1 MSLEDG
7 KKLELLQIIYNY
19 LSKNGYHKAAK
30 KLKLPSSQPLPFE
43 HVVSLQD
50 IYSFWA
56 KAPENVKK
64 RKSKEGDHSPSKK
77 AHVCDPR
84 SSSET
89 LEDEEQEKDT
99 AHTKKT
105 SKEGARVF
113 GKTTPTQDLGKKL
126 KQSSKASD
134 ADSSSED
141 DLSEKV
147 KVSASDAKPVSL
159 KSSPASTSKTTL
171 KKSTPPKVSTVAS
184 SKSGLF
190 AKTSNVPVKKPTEC
204 SKKAESSESDSSDS
218 ESEEEAQAVKGAG
231 STGTK
236 IKPIGMLKGS
246 SVTESF
252 ESPVRTTPGLSKVSS
267 SAKQINLITKKK
279 GETQRS
285 ESLESED
292 ERLAWNISS
301 IPKLDLQSRTPNKEV
316 NSNLVAKSLSFLPTP
331 KQATQTQTALKSTEK
346 KKKSSKTDASNS
358 SKSDDN
364 SPVKKCLSVSKGETL
379 VESSPKQVC
388 IKKTQLVSGKSA
400 KPSPVQASDEGS
412 SDSDS
417 SSSSQSS
424 QKFLGNSKASSYP
437 EINTKQSSAKK
448 ATFDTPTKQ
457 SPSLT
462 KTPLKT
468 AVVKNGDSS
477 DSDSNDESSSEI
489 ETPLQL
495 LNKPSNSKIKG
506 KNAASLASKT
516 CTPNL
521 SQTSEKTAGRGRKK
535 EQEEEKGSDSDSSNS
550 SDSITKLSLQT
561 LITPSKARF
570 ESKTAAYTKTTHD
583 ATLNNFKKAMP
594 NQAKNP
600 VKVPMAKEKPDRSDS
615 KTSESDESSID
626 ESAARNVFIPAL
638 NVSPSTPAS
647 EVKQSRSGSVS
658 KLTASESNSDSD
670 DPSKEDENSQM
681 LLQSEVKSATQVLKI
696 HSKTLKSVQ
705 PSPRSDSK
713 VTQAKTLNANQAR
726 AVTKITSKNKTVAK
740 SAGTKNVD
748 LFTTAECERNSGS
761 DDFQELYSES
771 PQVLQEKRELVARI
785 LKQHKMEIKALHS
798 KDKKT
803 KASVAHTAI
812 KNKLSAKPA
821 RPLEKNGNGSV
832 SDSIIT
838 DIKKVA
844 TPKRTYSDSD
854 SSEDNVFPSTPLPV
868 TQKSHIKERA
878 SFVKSQLSTDN
889 DSEHVETKK
898 NKKEASQFRPSK
910 ESSLEEVRERKRK
923 APASS
928 NEKKSSGKKDK
939 KGKDKTDKT
948 SKLVKKLKPSPAA
961 EKERVVLSRESD
973 LSDESDFES
982 TPTTITQKSSTKKS
996 EKKLLIKKRG
1006 DVDNAN
1012 GNRTKKCISVQELLS
1027 LGNHQ
1032 LSYSNSDSD
1041 DAEDTTAIKALL
1053 GKKAASV
1060 AKPIEESSFD
1070 EGEESAPSGV
1080 KKSSGKKEKKDKEE
1094 TEKKPKLAKTLQ
1106 LMNDDTSSI
1115 THSSKKSSPA
1125 PEKEESVLSKKKIK
1139 KKKKIKATPYPSA
1152 PRVVH
1157 DSPALVG
1164 ASPVLSLGKHKKK
1177 KKSSK
1182 SKLEDS
1188 I

>member
-7 KKLELLQIIYNY
+7 KKLELLQLIYSY

-30 KLKLPSSQPLPFE
+30 KLKLPSSQPLLFE

-56 KAPENVKK
+56 NAPENVKK
-64 RKSKEGDHSPSKK
+64 RKLKEGELSPSKK
-77 AHVCDPR
+77 AHVCDPK

-89 LEDEEQEKDT
+89 SGDEEEEKDT

-105 SKEGARVF
+105 SKEGARVV
-113 GKTTPTQDLGKKL
+113 GKTAPTQGLGKKL
-126 KQSSKASD
+126 KHSSKASD
-134 ADSSSED
+134 VDSSSED

-171 KKSTPPKVSTVAS
+171 NKSTPAKVSTVAS
-184 SKSGLF
+184 SKSGLLT
-190 AKTSNVPVKKPTEC
+190 KTSNVPVKKPTEC
-204 SKKAESSESDSSDS
+204 SKKAESSESDSTDS

-231 STGTK
+231 STATK
-236 IKPIGMLKGS
+236 TKPIGTLKGS

-267 SAKQINLITKKK
+267 SAKQINLVTKKK
-279 GETQRS
+279 GETSRS

-301 IPKLDLQSRTPNKEV
+301 IPKLHLQSRTPNKEV

-331 KQATQTQTALKSTEK
+331 KQATQSQTALKSTAK
-346 KKKSSKTDASNS
+346 KKKSSKTDDSNS

-364 SPVKKCLSVSKGETL
+364 APVKKCLSVSKGRQTL
-379 VESSPKQVC
+379 VESSPKQVS
-388 IKKTQLVSGKSA
+388 IKKTPLVSGKST
-400 KPSPVQASDEGS
+400 KPNPVQASDEGS

-417 SSSSQSS
+417 SNSSQSS
-424 QKFLGNSKASSYP
+424 RKHLGNSKASSHP

-448 ATFDTPTKQ
+448 ATFDTPAKQ
-457 SPSLT
+457 SPSVT
-462 KTPLKT
+462 KTPLKA

-477 DSDSNDESSSEI
+477 DSDSNDESNSEV

-506 KNAASLASKT
+506 KNAASLASKK
-516 CTPNL
+516 CTPNP

-550 SDSITKLSLQT
+550 SDSITKLSLQ
-561 LITPSKARF
+561 
-570 ESKTAAYTKTTHD
+570 
-583 ATLNNFKKAMP
+583 
-594 NQAKNP
+594 
-600 VKVPMAKEKPDRSDS
+600 
-615 KTSESDESSID
+615 
-626 ESAARNVFIPAL
+626 
-638 NVSPSTPAS
+638 
-647 EVKQSRSGSVS
+647 
-658 KLTASESNSDSD
+658 
-670 DPSKEDENSQM
+670 
-681 LLQSEVKSATQVLKI
+681 SEVKSAA

-713 VTQAKTLNANQAR
+713 VAQAETLNANQAR

-740 SAGTKNVD
+740 SAGAKKVD
-748 LFTTAECERNSGS
+748 LFTTAECERNSES
-761 DDFQELYSES
+761 DDFKELYSES

-785 LKQHKMEIKALHS
+785 LKQHKMEIRALLS

-803 KASVAHTAI
+803 KSGSKASVAHTAI
-812 KNKLSAKPA
+812 KNKPSTKPV
-821 RPLEKNGNGSV
+821 RPLEKNGSSV

-844 TPKRTYSDSD
+844 TSKRKYSDTD
-854 SSEDNVFPSTPLPV
+854 SSEDNVFPSPPLPV
-868 TQKSHIKERA
+868 TQKSHIKVTKKKLPSKKGNNLVKINDSGAKNDLSVQEGV
-878 SFVKSQLSTDN
+878 SFVKSKLSAGN
-889 DSEHVETKK
+889 DSQHVETKK
-898 NKKEASQFRPSK
+898 NKKEASQFSQSK

-939 KGKDKTDKT
+939 KGKDKTG
-948 SKLVKKLKPSPAA
+948 KLVKKLKLASEDNSSLMHLSKKPSPAA

-973 LSDESDFES
+973 LSDESAFES
-982 TPTTITQKSSTKKS
+982 TPTTITQKSSSKKS
-996 EKKLLIKKRG
+996 EKKLPIKKGG
-1006 DVDNAN
+1006 DVDKAN
-1012 GNRTKKCISVQELLS
+1012 GNRTKKYVSVQDLLS

-1053 GKKAASV
+1053 GKKASSV
-1060 AKPIEESSFD
+1060 AKPPEESSFD
-1070 EGEESAPSGV
+1070 EGEENALSGV

-1094 TEKKPKLAKTLQ
+1094 TEKKPKQAKKLQ
-1106 LMNDDTSSI
+1106 RMSDATSSI

-1125 PEKEESVLSKKKIK
+1125 PEKEDNVLPKKKLK

-1152 PRVVH
+1152 LKAAR

>member
-7 KKLELLQIIYNY
+7 KKLELLQLIYSY

-30 KLKLPSSQPLPFE
+30 KLKLPSSQPLLFE

-56 KAPENVKK
+56 NAPENVKK
-64 RKSKEGDHSPSKK
+64 RKLKEGELSPSKK
-77 AHVCDPR
+77 AHVCDPK

-89 LEDEEQEKDT
+89 SGDEEEEKDT

-105 SKEGARVF
+105 SKEGARVV
-113 GKTTPTQDLGKKL
+113 GKTAPTQGLGKKL
-126 KQSSKASD
+126 KHSSKASD
-134 ADSSSED
+134 VDSSSED

-171 KKSTPPKVSTVAS
+171 NKSTPAKVSTVAS
-184 SKSGLF
+184 SKSGLLT
-190 AKTSNVPVKKPTEC
+190 KTSNVPVKKPTEC
-204 SKKAESSESDSSDS
+204 SKKAESSESDSTDS

-231 STGTK
+231 STATK
-236 IKPIGMLKGS
+236 TKPIGTLKGS

-267 SAKQINLITKKK
+267 SAKQINLVTKKK
-279 GETQRS
+279 GETSRS

-301 IPKLDLQSRTPNKEV
+301 IPKLHLQSRTPNKEV

-331 KQATQTQTALKSTEK
+331 KQATQSQTALKSTAK
-346 KKKSSKTDASNS
+346 KKKSSKTDDSNS

-364 SPVKKCLSVSKGETL
+364 APVKKCLSVSKGRQTL
-379 VESSPKQVC
+379 VESSPKQVS
-388 IKKTQLVSGKSA
+388 IKKTPLVSGKST
-400 KPSPVQASDEGS
+400 KPNPVQASDEGS

-417 SSSSQSS
+417 SNSSQSS
-424 QKFLGNSKASSYP
+424 RKHLGNSKASSHP

-448 ATFDTPTKQ
+448 ATFDTPAKQ
-457 SPSLT
+457 SPSVT
-462 KTPLKT
+462 KTPLKA

-477 DSDSNDESSSEI
+477 DSDSNDESNSEV

-506 KNAASLASKT
+506 KNAASLASKK
-516 CTPNL
+516 CTPNP

-550 SDSITKLSLQT
+550 SDSITKLSLQ
-561 LITPSKARF
+561 
-570 ESKTAAYTKTTHD
+570 
-583 ATLNNFKKAMP
+583 
-594 NQAKNP
+594 
-600 VKVPMAKEKPDRSDS
+600 V
-615 KTSESDESSID
+615 
-626 ESAARNVFIPAL
+626 AL
-638 NVSPSTPAS
+638 NVSPSTPTS

-658 KLTASESNSDSD
+658 KLTASESNNDSD

-681 LLQSEVKSATQVLKI
+681 LFQSEVKSAA

-713 VTQAKTLNANQAR
+713 VAQAETLNANQAR

-740 SAGTKNVD
+740 SAGAKKVD
-748 LFTTAECERNSGS
+748 LFTTAECERNSES
-761 DDFQELYSES
+761 DDFKELYSES

-785 LKQHKMEIKALHS
+785 LKQHKMEIRALLS

-803 KASVAHTAI
+803 KSGSKASVAHTAI
-812 KNKLSAKPA
+812 KNKPSTKPV
-821 RPLEKNGNGSV
+821 RPLEKNGSSV

-844 TPKRTYSDSD
+844 TSKRKYSDTD
-854 SSEDNVFPSTPLPV
+854 SSEDNVFPSPPLPV
-868 TQKSHIKERA
+868 TQKSHIKEGV
-878 SFVKSQLSTDN
+878 SFVKSKLSAGN
-889 DSEHVETKK
+889 DSQHVETKK
-898 NKKEASQFRPSK
+898 NKKEASQFSQSK

-939 KGKDKTDKT
+939 KGKDKTG
-948 SKLVKKLKPSPAA
+948 KLVKKLKLASEDNSSLMHLSKKPSPAA

-973 LSDESDFES
+973 LSDESAFES
-982 TPTTITQKSSTKKS
+982 TPTTITQKSSSKKS
-996 EKKLLIKKRG
+996 EKKLPIKKGG
-1006 DVDNAN
+1006 DVDKAN
-1012 GNRTKKCISVQELLS
+1012 GNRTKKYVSVQDLLS

-1053 GKKAASV
+1053 GKKASSV
-1060 AKPIEESSFD
+1060 AKPPEESSFD
-1070 EGEESAPSGV
+1070 EGEENALSGV

-1094 TEKKPKLAKTLQ
+1094 TEKKPKQAKKLQ
-1106 LMNDDTSSI
+1106 RMSDATSSI

-1125 PEKEESVLSKKKIK
+1125 PEKEDNVLPKKKLK

-1152 PRVVH
+1152 LKAAR

>member
-7 KKLELLQIIYNY
+7 KKLELLQLIYSY

-30 KLKLPSSQPLPFE
+30 KLKLPSSQPLLFE

-56 KAPENVKK
+56 NAPENVKK
-64 RKSKEGDHSPSKK
+64 RKLKEGELSPSKK
-77 AHVCDPR
+77 AHVCDPK

-89 LEDEEQEKDT
+89 SGDEEEEKDT

-105 SKEGARVF
+105 SKEGARVV
-113 GKTTPTQDLGKKL
+113 GKTAPTQGLGKKL
-126 KQSSKASD
+126 KHSSKASD
-134 ADSSSED
+134 VDSSSED

-171 KKSTPPKVSTVAS
+171 NKSTPAKVSTVAS
-184 SKSGLF
+184 SKSGLLT
-190 AKTSNVPVKKPTEC
+190 KTSNVPVKKPTEC
-204 SKKAESSESDSSDS
+204 SKKAESSESDSTDS

-231 STGTK
+231 STATK
-236 IKPIGMLKGS
+236 TKPIGTLKGS

-267 SAKQINLITKKK
+267 SAKQINLVTKKK
-279 GETQRS
+279 GETSRS

-301 IPKLDLQSRTPNKEV
+301 IPKLHLQSRTPNKEV

-331 KQATQTQTALKSTEK
+331 KQATQSQTALKSTAK
-346 KKKSSKTDASNS
+346 KKKSSKTDDSNS

-364 SPVKKCLSVSKGETL
+364 APVKKCLSVSKGRQTL
-379 VESSPKQVC
+379 VESSPKQVS
-388 IKKTQLVSGKSA
+388 IKKTPLVSGKST
-400 KPSPVQASDEGS
+400 KPNPVQASDEGS

-417 SSSSQSS
+417 SNSSQSS
-424 QKFLGNSKASSYP
+424 RKHLGNSKASSHP

-448 ATFDTPTKQ
+448 ATFDTPAKQ
-457 SPSLT
+457 SPSVT
-462 KTPLKT
+462 KTPLKA

-477 DSDSNDESSSEI
+477 DSDSNDESNSEV

-506 KNAASLASKT
+506 KNAASLASKK
-516 CTPNL
+516 CTPNP

-550 SDSITKLSLQT
+550 SDSITKLSLQ
-561 LITPSKARF
+561 
-570 ESKTAAYTKTTHD
+570 
-583 ATLNNFKKAMP
+583 
-594 NQAKNP
+594 
-600 VKVPMAKEKPDRSDS
+600 V
-615 KTSESDESSID
+615 
-626 ESAARNVFIPAL
+626 AL
-638 NVSPSTPAS
+638 NVSPSTPTS

-658 KLTASESNSDSD
+658 KLTASESNNDSD

-681 LLQSEVKSATQVLKI
+681 LFQSEVKSAA

-713 VTQAKTLNANQAR
+713 VAQAETLNANQAR

-740 SAGTKNVD
+740 SDT
-748 LFTTAECERNSGS
+748 
-761 DDFQELYSES
+761 
-771 PQVLQEKRELVARI
+771 
-785 LKQHKMEIKALHS
+785 
-798 KDKKT
+798 
-803 KASVAHTAI
+803 
-812 KNKLSAKPA
+812 
-821 RPLEKNGNGSV
+821 
-832 SDSIIT
+832 
-838 DIKKVA
+838 
-844 TPKRTYSDSD
+844 D
-854 SSEDNVFPSTPLPV
+854 SSEDNVFPSPPLPV
-868 TQKSHIKERA
+868 TQKSHIKVTKKKLPSKKGNNLVKINDSGAKNDLSVQEGV
-878 SFVKSQLSTDN
+878 SFVKSKLSAGN
-889 DSEHVETKK
+889 DSQHVETKK
-898 NKKEASQFRPSK
+898 NKKEASQFSQSK

-939 KGKDKTDKT
+939 KGKDKTG
-948 SKLVKKLKPSPAA
+948 KLVKKLKLASEDNSSLMHLSKKPSPAA

-973 LSDESDFES
+973 LSDESAFES
-982 TPTTITQKSSTKKS
+982 TPTTITQKSSSKKS
-996 EKKLLIKKRG
+996 EKKLPIKKGG
-1006 DVDNAN
+1006 DVDKAN
-1012 GNRTKKCISVQELLS
+1012 GNRTKKYVSVQDLLS

-1053 GKKAASV
+1053 GKKASSV
-1060 AKPIEESSFD
+1060 AKPPEESSFD
-1070 EGEESAPSGV
+1070 EGEENALSGV

-1094 TEKKPKLAKTLQ
+1094 TEKKPKQAKKLQ
-1106 LMNDDTSSI
+1106 RMSDATSSI

-1125 PEKEESVLSKKKIK
+1125 PEKEDNVLPKKKLK

-1152 PRVVH
+1152 LKAAR

>member
-550 SDSITKLSLQT
+550 SDSITKLSLQ
-561 LITPSKARF
+561 
-570 ESKTAAYTKTTHD
+570 
-583 ATLNNFKKAMP
+583 
-594 NQAKNP
+594 
-600 VKVPMAKEKPDRSDS
+600 
-615 KTSESDESSID
+615 
-626 ESAARNVFIPAL
+626 
-638 NVSPSTPAS
+638 
-647 EVKQSRSGSVS
+647 
-658 KLTASESNSDSD
+658 
-670 DPSKEDENSQM
+670 
-681 LLQSEVKSATQVLKI
+681 SEVKSATQVLKI

-868 TQKSHIKERA
+868 TQKSHIKVTKKKLPSKKGNNLVKINDSGAKKDLSVQERA